1 MAREMTPQERAAV
14 YKYHRVFDG
23 YNFLS
28 GPKGMEEIVG
38 HDMELVSLEDHEAA
52 LQETRRAALLEAAQ
66 QVCMHCGKRAIGLQV
81 GVNGPNAAGNYVHN
95 PPEDSRVKESALCS
109 ATSIWS
115 LIRYEDRLAQE
126 G

>member
-1 MAREMTPQERAAV
+1 MTPQERAAAT
-14 YKYHRVFDG
+14 RLCIDL
-23 YNFLS
+23 LS
-28 GPKGMEEIVG
+28 IIHSDPHPIDEPCGQC
-38 HDMELVSLEDHEAA
+38 LAA
-52 LQETRRAALLEAAQ
+52 IRLYAQGTRRAALLEAAQ

-81 GVNGPNAAGNYVHN
+81 GVTGPNAAGNYVHN

-115 LIRYEDRLAQE
+115 LIRYEDRLVQE

>member
-1 MAREMTPQERAAV
+1 MSRPGLSMWGKEGEPMTPQERAAV

-52 LQETRRAALLEAAQ
+52 LQQTRRAALLEAAQ
-66 QVCMHCGKRAIGLQV
+66 VIPRNWLDPLLKGVRTSSCPEIEQLLQ
-81 GVNGPNAAGNYVHN
+81 
-95 PPEDSRVKESALCS
+95 
-109 ATSIWS
+109 SIKAE
-115 LIRYEDRLAQE
+115 IDRLAQE